1 MLRSSRQILLTI
13 LILLGAAWASG
24 EAAQWLLRW
33 RAQKLLT
40 DVRSLEVNRSG
51 WPDAQQIMTK
61 WAQWGKSSASCTA
74 EACAYQINLIQ
85 VLPPMLV
92 GYPGVGV
99 KNWLPKMVGHL
110 GLRSG
115 AARAGFSVEHGV
127 VTEKWFGEQVTLPV
141 REWGLPAG
149 YVPYLSVSSGGNS
162 RFHERAGEFPH
173 LHPNRLVRTYPNGMN
188 VSFSPEEEAPEQAL
202 LMDFRFSC
210 ITQLSPCR
218 NAGDILPEGWRM
230 LQEQQHQA
238 STR

>member
-1 MLRSSRQILLTI
+1 
-13 LILLGAAWASG
+13 
-24 EAAQWLLRW
+24 
-33 RAQKLLT
+33 
-40 DVRSLEVNRSG
+40 
-51 WPDAQQIMTK
+51 
-61 WAQWGKSSASCTA
+61 
-74 EACAYQINLIQ
+74 
-85 VLPPMLV
+85 
-92 GYPGVGV
+92 
-99 KNWLPKMVGHL
+99 
-110 GLRSG
+110 
-115 AARAGFSVEHGV
+115 
-127 VTEKWFGEQVTLPV
+127 VTLPV

-149 YVPYLSVSSGGNS
+149 YVPYLSASSGGNS